1 MLKRMAVLGVC
12 LLALTGCI
20 LQSERPLFSDADS
33 VLVLGSVSGTARLES
48 LEKGE
53 WVAEKDPVTIT
64 VKGNHYEALAEKSTV
79 ILHFVSLGGNDYVL
93 QGSED
98 GKASSYLIAEVK
110 DGVALVRPLA
120 CKDVKQEMKV
130 SRWIKYDGDNCSVPL
145 GSPAKMIFRTLADT
159 KGEFNSR
166 LAILP
171 Q

>member
-12 LLALTGCI
+12 LVALTGCI
-20 LQSERPLFSDADS
+20 LQSDQPLFSDRDS
-33 VLVLGSVSGTARLES
+33 SLALGGKSGAAKLES

-64 VKGNHYEALAEKSTV
+64 VKGNHYEALSEKSTV
-79 ILHFVSLGGNDYVL
+79 ILHFVSLGGDDYVL
-93 QGSED
+93 QGTED

-130 SRWIKYDGDNCSVPL
+130 SRWIRYDGDNCSVPL
-145 GSPAKMIFRTLADT
+145 GSPVKMIFRTLADA
-159 KGEFNSR
+159 KGEFTSR
-166 LAILP
+166 LSILP